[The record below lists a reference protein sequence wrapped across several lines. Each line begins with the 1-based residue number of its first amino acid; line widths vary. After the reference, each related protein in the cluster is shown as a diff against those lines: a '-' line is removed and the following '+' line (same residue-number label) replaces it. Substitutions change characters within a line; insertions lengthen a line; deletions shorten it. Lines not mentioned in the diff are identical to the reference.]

1 MEKYCISL
9 PQAKRLVEL
18 GFERESQWGWAN
30 DAPFG
35 KDKWYVTNY
44 NPAFLYPAY
53 HVGELGEILP
63 ARIEDYY
70 LIIEKNVGEWY
81 CWYDND
87 TNSGFDFIREKTEA
101 QARGRL
107 LIYLLE
113 NGLI

>member
-35 KDKWYVTNY
+35 KDEWYVTNY
-44 NPAFLYPAY
+44 DPVFLYPAY
-53 HVGELGEILP
+53 HVGELGEILGH
-63 ARIEDYY
+63 R
-70 LIIEKNVGEWY
+70 
-81 CWYDND
+81 
-87 TNSGFDFIREKTEA
+87 SGFILAREDGKWLPYYSKPGLPMWEELHDTEA
-101 QARGRL
+101 QAKGAL